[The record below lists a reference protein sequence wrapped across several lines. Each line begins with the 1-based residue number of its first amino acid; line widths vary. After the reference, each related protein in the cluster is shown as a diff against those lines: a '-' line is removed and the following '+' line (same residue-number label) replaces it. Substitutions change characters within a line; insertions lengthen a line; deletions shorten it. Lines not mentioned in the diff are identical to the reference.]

1 MYILIH
7 EKQNK
12 QIKDINYNE
21 PFIIKFKKHSINIY
35 DDQIIDKYV
44 KSAFDPKFNKLL
56 ADILTYLDEDDS
68 DSATGKDLFNELES
82 LENFLLNNYGMFISS
97 TLKEFY
103 MKNIRILAC
112 ELKRK
117 LLLFSKQNH
126 LKVR

>member
-112 ELKRK
+112 ELK
-117 LLLFSKQNH
+117 
-126 LKVR
+126 VR